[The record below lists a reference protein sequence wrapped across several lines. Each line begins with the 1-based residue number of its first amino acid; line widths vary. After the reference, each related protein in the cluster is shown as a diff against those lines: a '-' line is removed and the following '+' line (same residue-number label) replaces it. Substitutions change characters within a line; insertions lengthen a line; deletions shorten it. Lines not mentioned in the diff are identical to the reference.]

1 MMSQARTE
9 KIIAIRTFFISVMFG
24 LLVSACQTK
33 NAQVFNQEVE
43 ENIALDTTVLGVS
56 VIADSLI
63 VPWELVWGPDD
74 WIWVTEERGTIMRI
88 NPATGEQ
95 RLLLRLKIGKRPEGL
110 QAMIVHPDQVNYPY
124 VFVNYKRFNS
134 DSIRYNVVER
144 YTYRDGTLTDPKLI
158 MENRAGRGHTGAR
171 LAWDGPERLLWATG
185 DQALKETVQN
195 LEEPYGKIL
204 RMDLDGNIPDDNPI
218 DGSYVY
224 AWGFRNMQ
232 GMVVTPE
239 KKIYISEH
247 GDATEDEVNLVE
259 AKGNYGFPD
268 IEGVVDNDLERAF
281 AEENQAI
288 YPLLSW
294 TPTIAPAGMDYYS
307 SNKIPEWNN
316 ALLLTML
323 KGQGLRVL
331 NLNEAGDEIVREEIF
346 LEKRYGRIRDICVS
360 PAGDVYIATSNHDWN
375 PMTDPDTL
383 DDRILRISKVDAAVK
398 TPLVA
403 RVVSEKSQQVLD
415 GEGLYQQYCFS
426 CHKDKGKGMAD
437 VYPALAGSAL
447 VKDKDQ
453 FIKMVLSGKS
463 GGDYG
468 MPAFNFMTDRNLE
481 KIMNYVRVDLNRQ
494 TDVITA
500 QEIAAHRLR

>member
-1 MMSQARTE
+1 MKFFLFSV
-9 KIIAIRTFFISVMFG
+9 IIS
-24 LLVSACQTK
+24 LLASGCQMK
-33 NAQVFNQEVE
+33 EEQVFTQEVE
-43 ENIALDTTVLGVS
+43 ENIQLDTTLLGVS

-74 WIWVTEERGTIMRI
+74 WIWATEERGTIMRI
-88 NPATGEQ
+88 NPVNGEK
-95 RLLLRLKIGKRPEGL
+95 RVLLRLNIGARPEGL
-110 QAMIVHPDQVNYPY
+110 QAMIIHPDLENYPY
-124 VFVNYKRFNS
+124 VFVNYKRFNR

-144 YTYRDGTLTDPKLI
+144 YTYQNDSLIHPKLI

-171 LAWDGPERLLWATG
+171 LAWDGAERVLWATG

-195 LEEPYGKIL
+195 PEEPYGKIL

-218 DGSYVY
+218 PGSYVY

-239 KKIYISEH
+239 HKIYISEH
-247 GDATEDEVNLVE
+247 GDATEDEVNLIE
-259 AKGNYGFPD
+259 ENGNFGFPD

-281 AEENQAI
+281 AEKHKTI
-288 YPLLSW
+288 DPLLSW

-331 NLNEAGDEIVREEIF
+331 SLNEAGDEIIREEIF

-360 PAGDVYIATSNHDWN
+360 PSGDVYIATSNHDWN

-383 DDRILRISKVDAAVK
+383 DDRILRIAKVDSAVK
-398 TPLVA
+398 TPLLA
-403 RVVSEKSQQVLD
+403 KVVNQESKYDLN
-415 GEGLYQQYCFS
+415 GEDLYQQYCFS
-426 CHKDKGKGMAD
+426 CHKEKGKGLKD
-437 VYPALAGSAL
+437 VYPALAGSSV
-447 VKDKDQ
+447 VKDKDR
-453 FIKMVLSGKS
+453 FMKMVLNGKG
-463 GGDYG
+463 GGDYA
-468 MPAFNFMTDRNLE
+468 MPAFNFLKDEDLQ
-481 KIMNYVRVDLNRQ
+481 KILNYVRIDMNNETGL
-494 TDVITA
+494 ITA
-500 QEIAAHRLR
+500 EEVSAQR